1 MPCDQYIINGPPN
14 EPVLFCSLGLPAS
27 IVCCRLYRCRRA
39 AGRPRGR
46 SGGRHS
52 IAGQYCYVPSGRQLV
67 LICKNKKR
75 VGQNYRGALSSSTCN
90 MWYNFYDATRQVP
103 ATIGWVV
110 YEQAWPGRVLGSG
123 NISVGRYAAGPV
135 RVYCTF
141 CRVLLCRAR
150 PDFRQDQIALPRRLD
165 HRDYGARPDSHS
177 TAAPQPEAPSFAPC
191 PSPSQS
197 ATGLSETYNMYLTI
211 KPATEVVFSVILLKK
226 KRILRFSGF
235 FKSIAIM
242 CDLLL
247 SVAV

>member
-110 YEQAWPGRVLGSG
+110 YEQAWPGRYEFIARFAGFCC
-123 NISVGRYAAGPV
+123 AGPG
-135 RVYCTF
+135 RILGKTRSPYLDASIIATTALDLT
-141 CRVLLCRAR
+141 RIR
-150 PDFRQDQIALPRRLD
+150 PLRLSQRRL
-165 HRDYGARPDSHS
+165 RSPP
-177 TAAPQPEAPSFAPC
+177 APPLANPPL
-191 PSPSQS
+191 
-197 ATGLSETYNMYLTI
+197 GLVRRTTCI
-211 KPATEVVFSVILLKK
+211 
-226 KRILRFSGF
+226 
-235 FKSIAIM
+235 
-242 CDLLL
+242 
-247 SVAV
+247 